1 MSNTFTKAADP
12 RSPSQSISE
21 PPNLSEDGRRL
32 PVEAWNRTS
41 APFPSTEC
49 LHQLF
54 ESQAQR
60 TPAAC
65 AVEQGSRRL
74 SYAELNATANQLAHY
89 LRSSGVRGG
98 DRVAICIGPCP
109 EFLISLLAVLK
120 AGGAC
125 VPLDPSYPKQRRKF
139 MLEDVQARALLTLP
153 EILAEIGPIST
164 PAIEL
169 NAVWPFVRQQNNQNQ
184 TDTCTPDNLAYV
196 IYTSGSTGTPKGV
209 LLGHRGLVN
218 HSAAAVELYG
228 LSATDR
234 MLQFSSLSFDIAIEE
249 IFPTWLAGGTVVLK
263 DADFSLGFQEFSDF
277 VRQRRI
283 TALDLPT
290 AYWHEWTN
298 YLFDHK
304 QRPPENLRLVIVGG
318 EKVSAPILERWH
330 SLAGRTVR
338 WVNTYGPSEA
348 SVIATA
354 YEPGPEESGT
364 VTNVPIGRPIANVR
378 VYLLDASLDPVPI
391 GERGELYIG
400 GVGIAHGYLNR
411 PALTEE
417 KFVRDP
423 FTADPGARLY
433 RTGDMA
439 RYRPDGEIEF
449 LGREDD
455 QVKIRG
461 FRVEPGEIEEALGR
475 HASVRE
481 AAVVANEDEAGEKRL
496 VAYVVLAR
504 GVEAGESDLRI
515 HLREQLP
522 DYMVPSVFVILE
534 AMPVTANGKLD
545 RQNLPKPPAHT
556 ELESTAANGTDPL
569 QRRVLKIWQEV
580 LGRPVG
586 LQDNFFESGGHSL
599 LAAKLM
605 HRIGQAIGRP
615 LPLALLLE
623 SPTVERMM
631 TVLRQDGWSRHW
643 SSLVAIQPEGSKPPF
658 FCIHGVGGNVVGF
671 RDLGRH
677 MAPTNPFYGL
687 QARGLD
693 GQQSPLSTI
702 EAMASHYLKEISS
715 VQPRGPY
722 FFGGFSL
729 GGLVAYEM
737 ARQLRAQGEEVGLLV
752 LFDTYPGNLNPLA
765 SSLLKSL
772 RTPSRQLL
780 VLLGRSIRRRSR
792 VLWRMLTFPGAL
804 REVFQA
810 NSRAAAQ
817 YRLKPYAGQAMLFR
831 ASEQSPRNGDDPYA
845 AWRDLLPAGL
855 EIQDIPGSHNGILV
869 EPEVAVL
876 AQRLKHCIDTAL
888 TRDRALATQS

>member
-1 MSNTFTKAADP
+1 MSNTFIKATDT
-12 RSPSQSISE
+12 RGSRQTISE
-21 PPNLSEDGRRL
+21 LPSLSESERRL
-32 PVEAWNRTS
+32 VVEEWNRTS
-41 APFPSTEC
+41 VPFPSTEC

-54 ESQAQR
+54 ESQVLR
-60 TPAAC
+60 NPAAC

-74 SYAELNATANQLAHY
+74 SYAELNQAANQLAHY
-89 LRSSGVRGG
+89 LRSSGVRSN
-98 DRVAICIGPCP
+98 DRVAVCLTSCP
-109 EFLISLLAVLK
+109 EFLISLLAILK

-125 VPLDPSYPKQRRKF
+125 VPLDPSYPRQRRKF
-139 MLEDVQARALLTLP
+139 MLDDVQARALLTLP

-169 NAVWPFVRQQNNQNQ
+169 SAVWPFVRQQNSQNLSES
-184 TDTCTPDNLAYV
+184 CTPDNLAYV

-218 HSAAAVELYG
+218 HSTAAVELYG
-228 LSATDR
+228 LNATDR

-249 IFPTWLAGGTVVLK
+249 IFPTWLAGGTIVLK
-263 DADFSLGFQEFSDF
+263 DAGFSLGFQEFSDYICKHE
-277 VRQRRI
+277 I

-298 YLFDHK
+298 FLFDHQ
-304 QRPPENLRLVIVGG
+304 QRPPQNLRLVIVGG
-318 EKVSAPILERWH
+318 EKVSAPVLQRWR
-330 SLAGRTVR
+330 SLSDRKVR
-338 WVNTYGPSEA
+338 WINTYGPSEA

-354 YEPGPEESGT
+354 YEPDSESEP

-378 VYLLDASLDPVPI
+378 VYLLDASLDPVPV

-400 GVGIAHGYLNR
+400 GLGVAHGYLNR
-411 PALTEE
+411 PDLTEQ

-423 FTADPGARLY
+423 FATEPGARLY

-475 HASVRE
+475 HRGVRE
-481 AAVVANEDEAGEKRL
+481 AAVIASEDNAGEKRL
-496 VAYVVLAR
+496 LAYVVLAKGSETAEAELR
-504 GVEAGESDLRI
+504 GYLS
-515 HLREQLP
+515 EQVP
-522 DYMVPSVFVILE
+522 DYMVPSVFVMLE

-545 RQNLPKPPAHT
+545 RQNLPRPGPHT
-556 ELESTAANGTDPL
+556 ESQPEAANGTDPL

-605 HRIGQAIGRP
+605 HRIGQVVGRP
-615 LPLALLLE
+615 LPLAMLLE
-623 SPTVERMM
+623 SPTVERLLV
-631 TVLRQDGWSRHW
+631 VLRQEGWSRHW
-643 SSLVAIQPEGSKPPF
+643 SSLVAIQSAGPKAPF
-658 FCIHGVGGNVVGF
+658 FCVHGVGGNVVGF

-677 MAPTNPFYGL
+677 MGPTHPFYGL

-702 EAMASHYLKEISS
+702 EEMASHYLREIAS

-722 FFGGFSL
+722 FLGGFSL

-737 ARQLRAQGEEVGLLV
+737 AQQLQAQGEEVGLLA

-772 RTPSRQLL
+772 RTPSKQLL
-780 VLLGRSIRRRSR
+780 VLASRSIRRRSR
-792 VLWRMLTFPGAL
+792 VLWRMLTFPRAL
-804 REVFQA
+804 RDVFQA
-810 NSRAAAQ
+810 NSRAAGQ
-817 YRLKPYAGQAMLFR
+817 YRLRPYAGKATLFR
-831 ASEQSPRNGDDPYA
+831 ASEQSPRNSSDPYA
-845 AWRDLLPAGL
+845 AWRELLLAGL

-869 EPEVAVL
+869 EPEVSVL
-876 AQRLKHCIDTAL
+876 AERLKNSIDAAL
-888 TRDRALATQS
+888 THNRALAAK

>member
-1 MSNTFTKAADP
+1 MSNTFTKATDT
-12 RSPSQSISE
+12 RGSRQIISGLPS
-21 PPNLSEDGRRL
+21 LSEDERRL
-32 PVEAWNRTS
+32 VVEKWNRTS
-41 APFPSTEC
+41 VPFPSTEC

-54 ESQAQR
+54 EIQALR

-65 AVEQGSRRL
+65 AVEQGGKRI
-74 SYAELNATANQLAHY
+74 SYGELNATANQLAHY
-89 LRSSGVRGG
+89 LRSSGVRSN
-98 DRVAICIGPCP
+98 DRVAICLGSCP
-109 EFLISLLAVLK
+109 EFLISLLAILK

-125 VPLDPSYPKQRRKF
+125 VPLDPSYPRQRRKF
-139 MLEDVQARALLTLP
+139 MLEDVQAKALLTLP
-153 EILAEIGPIST
+153 EILADIGPIST
-164 PAIEL
+164 PVIETS
-169 NAVWPFVRQQNNQNQ
+169 AVWPFVRQQNNQNQ
-184 TDTCTPDNLAYV
+184 RDTCTPDDLAYV

-218 HSAAAVELYG
+218 HSAAAIELYG

-249 IFPTWLAGGTVVLK
+249 IFPTWIAGGTVVLK
-263 DADFSLGFQEFSDF
+263 DASFSLGFQEFSDF
-277 VRQRRI
+277 IRKQEI

-304 QRPPENLRLVIVGG
+304 QHPAENLRLVIVGG
-318 EKVSAPILERWH
+318 EKVSAPVLERWH
-330 SLAGRTVR
+330 SLAGSKVR

-354 YEPGPEESGT
+354 YEPVSPELVT
-364 VTNVPIGRPIANVR
+364 LTNVPIGRPIANVR
-378 VYLLDASLDPVPI
+378 VYLLDASLDPVPV

-400 GVGIAHGYLNR
+400 GVGVAQGYLNR
-411 PALTEE
+411 PTLTEQ

-423 FTADPGARLY
+423 FGTEPGARLY

-449 LGREDD
+449 LGRDDD

-475 HASVRE
+475 HTSVRE
-481 AAVVANEDEAGEKRL
+481 AAVIANQDESGEKRL
-496 VAYVVLAR
+496 VAYVVLAD
-504 GVEAGESDLRI
+504 GVRTGESELRDY
-515 HLREQLP
+515 LSEQLP

-534 AMPVTANGKLD
+534 AMPMTVNGKLD
-545 RQNLPKPPAHT
+545 RQNLPKPAAHP
-556 ELESTAANGTDPL
+556 EPESEATNGSDPL

-586 LQDNFFESGGHSL
+586 PRDSFFESGGHSL
-599 LAAKLM
+599 LAARLM
-605 HRIGQAIGRP
+605 HRIGQVVGRP
-615 LPLALLLE
+615 LPLAMLLE
-623 SPTVERMM
+623 SPTVERMLVM
-631 TVLRQDGWSRHW
+631 LRQEGWSRHW
-643 SSLVAIQPEGSKPPF
+643 SSLVAIQPEGAKPPF

-671 RDLGRH
+671 RDLGRY
-677 MAPTNPFYGL
+677 MGPTHPFYGL

-693 GQQSPLSTI
+693 GRQPHLSTI
-702 EAMASHYLKEISS
+702 EEMASHYLREIASI
-715 VQPRGPY
+715 QPRGPY
-722 FFGGFSL
+722 FFGGFSF

-737 ARQLRAQGEEVGLLV
+737 AQQLRAQGEEVGLLV
-752 LFDTYPGNLNPLA
+752 LFDTYPGNLTPLT

-772 RTPSRQLL
+772 RRPSKQLL
-780 VLLGRSIRRRSR
+780 VQLNRSVRRRSR
-792 VLWRMLTFPGAL
+792 VLWRMLTFPRAL

-810 NSRAAAQ
+810 NSRAAGG
-817 YRLKPYAGQAMLFR
+817 YRLKPYTGQATLFR

-869 EPEVAVL
+869 DPEVAVL
-876 AQRLKHCIDTAL
+876 AQKLKCCIDTAL
-888 TRDRALATQS
+888 THGRPLATQ

>member
-1 MSNTFTKAADP
+1 MSNTFTKATDAQGS
-12 RSPSQSISE
+12 RRSISE
-21 PPNLSEDGRRL
+21 LPNLSEDERRL
-32 PVEAWNRTS
+32 VVEEWNRTS
-41 APFPSTEC
+41 APFPATEC

-54 ESQAQR
+54 ESQALR

-65 AVEQGSRRL
+65 AVEQGDRRL
-74 SYAELNATANQLAHY
+74 SYAELNASANQLAHY
-89 LRSSGVRGG
+89 LRSSGVRSG
-98 DRVAICIGPCP
+98 DRVAICLDSCP

-153 EILAEIGPIST
+153 DILAEIEPIST

-169 NAVWPFVRQQNNQNQ
+169 NAVWPFVRQQNSQDQ
-184 TDTCTPDNLAYV
+184 RDTCTPDNLAYV

-263 DADFSLGFQEFSDF
+263 DASFSLGFQEFSDF
-277 VRQRRI
+277 VHKQEI

-290 AYWHEWTN
+290 AYWHEWAN

-304 QRPPENLRLVIVGG
+304 QHPPEKLRLVIVGG
-318 EKVSAPILERWH
+318 EKVSAPVLERWH
-330 SLAGRTVR
+330 SLAGRKVR

-354 YEPGPEESGT
+354 YEPGFEKSGT
-364 VTNVPIGRPIANVR
+364 VTNVPIGRPIANIR
-378 VYLLDASLDPVPI
+378 VYLLDAALGPVPI

-400 GVGIAHGYLNR
+400 GLGVAHGYLNR
-411 PALTEE
+411 PTLTAE

-423 FTADPGARLY
+423 FATESGARLY

-439 RYRPDGEIEF
+439 RYRPDGQIEF

-475 HASVRE
+475 HAAVRE
-481 AAVVANEDEAGEKRL
+481 AAVIASEDGTGEKRL
-496 VAYVVLAR
+496 IAYVVLAK
-504 GVEAGESDLRI
+504 GLGISEPELRAY
-515 HLREQLP
+515 LSEQLP

-545 RQNLPKPPAHT
+545 RQNLPKPAAHN
-556 ELESTAANGTDPL
+556 EPESEATNGSDPL
-569 QRRVLKIWQEV
+569 QRRVLKIWREV

-586 LQDNFFESGGHSL
+586 LRDNFFESGGHSL

-605 HRIGQAIGRP
+605 YRIGQVVGRP
-615 LPLALLLE
+615 LPLAMLLE
-623 SPTVERMM
+623 SPTVERLLVM
-631 TVLRQDGWSRHW
+631 LRQEGWSRHW

-677 MAPTNPFYGL
+677 MGPTHPFYGL

-693 GQQSPLSTI
+693 GRQMHLSTI
-702 EAMASHYLKEISS
+702 EEMASHYLREIASI
-715 VQPRGPY
+715 QPRGPY

-737 ARQLRAQGEEVGLLV
+737 AQQLKVRGEEVGLLV
-752 LFDTYPGNLNPLA
+752 LFDTYPGNLKPL
-765 SSLLKSL
+765 SRSLLKSL
-772 RTPSRQLL
+772 RMPSRQLL
-780 VLLGRSIRRRSR
+780 SLVSRSIRRRSR
-792 VLWRMLTFPGAL
+792 VMWRMLTFPRAL

-810 NSRAAAQ
+810 NSRAAGL
-817 YRLKPYAGQAMLFR
+817 YRLRPYAGPATLFR
-831 ASEQSPRNGDDPYA
+831 ASEQSPRNSDDPYA
-845 AWRDLLPAGL
+845 AWHDLLPAGL

-876 AQRLKHCIDTAL
+876 AERLKNCIDTVL
-888 TRDRALATQS
+888 TRGRALATQ

>member
-1 MSNTFTKAADP
+1 MSNSFTKATDTRGSRHTIP
-12 RSPSQSISE
+12 ELSS
-21 PPNLSEDGRRL
+21 LSEDERRL
-32 PVEAWNRTS
+32 VEEWNRTS
-41 APFPSTEC
+41 VPFPSTEC

-54 ESQAQR
+54 EIQALR

-65 AVEQGSRRL
+65 ALEQGGKRI
-74 SYAELNATANQLAHY
+74 SYGELNATANQLAHY
-89 LRSSGVRGG
+89 LRSSGVRSN
-98 DRVAICIGPCP
+98 DRVAICLGSCP
-109 EFLISLLAVLK
+109 DFLISVLAVLK

-125 VPLDPSYPKQRRKF
+125 VPLDPSYPEQRRKF

-153 EILAEIGPIST
+153 EILAEIGPISI
-164 PAIEL
+164 PVIEL

-184 TDTCTPDNLAYV
+184 RDTCTPDDLAYV

-228 LSATDR
+228 LGPTDR

-263 DADFSLGFQEFSDF
+263 DASFSLGFQEFSDF
-277 VRQRRI
+277 VRKQEI

-298 YLFDHK
+298 FLFDHK
-304 QRPPENLRLVIVGG
+304 QHPPENLRRVIVGG
-318 EKVSAPILERWH
+318 EKVSAPVLQRWH
-330 SLAGRTVR
+330 SLAGRKVR

-354 YEPGPEESGT
+354 YEPVSEESRT
-364 VTNVPIGRPIANVR
+364 LTNIPIGRPIANVR
-378 VYLLDASLDPVPI
+378 VYLLDASLAPVPI

-411 PALTEE
+411 PTLTEE
-417 KFVRDP
+417 KFVHDP
-423 FTADPGARLY
+423 FGTEPGARLY

-439 RYRPDGEIEF
+439 CYRPDGEIEF

-481 AAVVANEDEAGEKRL
+481 AAVIASEDETGEKRL
-496 VAYVVLAR
+496 VAYAVLAD
-504 GVEAGESDLRI
+504 GLETGESELRGY
-515 HLREQLP
+515 LSDQLP

-534 AMPVTANGKLD
+534 AMPMTANGKLD
-545 RQNLPKPPAHT
+545 RQNLPKPAAHP
-556 ELESTAANGTDPL
+556 EPKSEAGNGTDPL
-569 QRRVLKIWQEV
+569 QNRVLKIWQQV

-605 HRIGQAIGRP
+605 HRIGQVMGRP
-615 LPLALLLE
+615 LPLAMLLE
-623 SPTVERMM
+623 SPTVERLLV
-631 TVLRQDGWSRHW
+631 VLRQEGWSRHW

-671 RDLGRH
+671 RDLGRC
-677 MAPTNPFYGL
+677 MGPTHPFYGL

-693 GQQSPLSTI
+693 GRQPHLSTI
-702 EAMASHYLKEISS
+702 EEMASHYLREI
-715 VQPRGPY
+715 VCIQPRGPY
-722 FFGGFSL
+722 FFGGFSF

-737 ARQLRAQGEEVGLLV
+737 AQQLQAQGEEVGLLV

-765 SSLLKSL
+765 TSLLKSL

-780 VLLGRSIRRRSR
+780 VQLNRSLRRRSR
-792 VLWRMLTFPGAL
+792 GLWRMLTLPRAL
-804 REVFQA
+804 RDVFQA
-810 NSRAAAQ
+810 NSRAAGH
-817 YRLKPYAGQAMLFR
+817 YRLRPYTGQTTLFR
-831 ASEQSPRNGDDPYA
+831 ASEQSPRNTDDPYA
-845 AWRDLLPAGL
+845 AWHDLLPGGL
-855 EIQDIPGSHNGILV
+855 EIQDIPGSHNGILM
-869 EPEVAVL
+869 EPEVAIL
-876 AQRLKHCIDTAL
+876 AERLKSCVDTAL
-888 TRDRALATQS
+888 TRGRALATQ

>member
-1 MSNTFTKAADP
+1 
-12 RSPSQSISE
+12 
-21 PPNLSEDGRRL
+21 
-32 PVEAWNRTS
+32 
-41 APFPSTEC
+41 
-49 LHQLF
+49 
-54 ESQAQR
+54 
-60 TPAAC
+60 
-65 AVEQGSRRL
+65 
-74 SYAELNATANQLAHY
+74 
-89 LRSSGVRGG
+89 
-98 DRVAICIGPCP
+98 
-109 EFLISLLAVLK
+109 
-120 AGGAC
+120 
-125 VPLDPSYPKQRRKF
+125 
-139 MLEDVQARALLTLP
+139 
-153 EILAEIGPIST
+153 
-164 PAIEL
+164 
-169 NAVWPFVRQQNNQNQ
+169 
-184 TDTCTPDNLAYV
+184 
-196 IYTSGSTGTPKGV
+196 
-209 LLGHRGLVN
+209 
-218 HSAAAVELYG
+218 
-228 LSATDR
+228 
-234 MLQFSSLSFDIAIEE
+234 
-249 IFPTWLAGGTVVLK
+249 
-263 DADFSLGFQEFSDF
+263 
-277 VRQRRI
+277 
-283 TALDLPT
+283 
-290 AYWHEWTN
+290 
-298 YLFDHK
+298 
-304 QRPPENLRLVIVGG
+304 
-318 EKVSAPILERWH
+318 
-330 SLAGRTVR
+330 
-338 WVNTYGPSEA
+338 
-348 SVIATA
+348 
-354 YEPGPEESGT
+354 
-364 VTNVPIGRPIANVR
+364 
-378 VYLLDASLDPVPI
+378 
-391 GERGELYIG
+391 
-400 GVGIAHGYLNR
+400 
-411 PALTEE
+411 
-417 KFVRDP
+417 
-423 FTADPGARLY
+423 
-433 RTGDMA
+433 
-439 RYRPDGEIEF
+439 
-449 LGREDD
+449 
-455 QVKIRG
+455 
-461 FRVEPGEIEEALGR
+461 
-475 HASVRE
+475 
-481 AAVVANEDEAGEKRL
+481 
-496 VAYVVLAR
+496 
-504 GVEAGESDLRI
+504 
-515 HLREQLP
+515 
-522 DYMVPSVFVILE
+522 
-534 AMPVTANGKLD
+534 
-545 RQNLPKPPAHT
+545 
-556 ELESTAANGTDPL
+556 
-569 QRRVLKIWQEV
+569 VLKIWQEV

-605 HRIGQAIGRP
+605 HRIGQAIGRA

-623 SPTVERMM
+623 SPTVERML
-631 TVLRQDGWSRHW
+631 TVLRQEGWSRHW

-737 ARQLRAQGEEVGLLV
+737 AQQLRAQGEEVGLLV

>member
-1 MSNTFTKAADP
+1 MSNTFTKATDT
-12 RSPSQSISE
+12 RNSRQTISE
-21 PPNLSEDGRRL
+21 LPSLSDDERRL
-32 PVEAWNRTS
+32 VVEQWNRTS
-41 APFPSTEC
+41 VPFPSTEC

-54 ESQAQR
+54 ETQAQR

-65 AVEQGSRRL
+65 AVEQDGKRI

-89 LRSSGVRGG
+89 LRSSGVRSN
-98 DRVAICIGPCP
+98 DRVAICLGSCP

-139 MLEDVQARALLTLP
+139 MLEDVQARTLLTLP

-164 PAIEL
+164 PAIAL
-169 NAVWPFVRQQNNQNQ
+169 NAVWPFVREQNNQNLR
-184 TDTCTPDNLAYV
+184 DTCTPDNLAYV

-218 HSAAAVELYG
+218 HATAAVELYG
-228 LSATDR
+228 LGPADR

-263 DADFSLGFQEFSDF
+263 DAGFSLGFQEFSDF
-277 VRQRRI
+277 VCKQEI

-298 YLFDHK
+298 YLFDHR
-304 QRPPENLRLVIVGG
+304 QHPPEKVRLVIVGG
-318 EKVSAPILERWH
+318 EKVSAPALDRWH
-330 SLAGRTVR
+330 SLAGRKVR

-354 YEPGPEESGT
+354 YEPASAESGT
-364 VTNVPIGRPIANVR
+364 LSNVPIGRPIANVR

-400 GVGIAHGYLNR
+400 GVGIAQGYLNR
-411 PALTEE
+411 PTLTEE
-417 KFVRDP
+417 KFVSDP
-423 FTADPGARLY
+423 FATEPGARLY

-475 HASVRE
+475 HAGVRE
-481 AAVVANEDEAGEKRL
+481 AAVIAHEDESGEKRL
-496 VAYVVLAR
+496 AAYVVLAD
-504 GVEAGESDLRI
+504 GVRAGESELRAY
-515 HLREQLP
+515 LSEQLP
-522 DYMVPSVFVILE
+522 DYMVPSVVVFLE

-545 RQNLPKPPAHT
+545 RQNLPKPAAHSGA
-556 ELESTAANGTDPL
+556 EGEAANETDPL
-569 QRRVLKIWQEV
+569 RRRVLKIWQEV
-580 LGRPVG
+580 LGRRVG
-586 LQDNFFESGGHSL
+586 PQDNFFESGGHSL

-605 HRIGQAIGRP
+605 HRIGQIMGRP
-615 LPLALLLE
+615 LPLAMLLE
-623 SPTVERMM
+623 SPTVERLLR
-631 TVLRQDGWSRHW
+631 VLRQEGWSRHW
-643 SSLVAIQPEGSKPPF
+643 SSLVAIQPEGPKPPF

-677 MAPTNPFYGL
+677 MSPTHPFYGL
-687 QARGLD
+687 QACGLD
-693 GQQSPLSTI
+693 GRQPPFSTI
-702 EAMASHYLKEISS
+702 EEMASHYLREIASI
-715 VQPRGPY
+715 QPRGPY

-737 ARQLRAQGEEVGLLV
+737 AQQLQTQGEEVGLLV
-752 LFDTYPGNLNPLA
+752 LFDTYPGNLNPLT

-772 RTPSRQLL
+772 RTPSKQLL
-780 VLLGRSIRRRSR
+780 VLLNRSIRRRSR
-792 VLWRMLTFPGAL
+792 VLWRSLTFPRAL

-810 NSRAAAQ
+810 NSRAAGR
-817 YRLKPYAGQAMLFR
+817 YRLRPYSGPVTLFR
-831 ASEQSPRNGDDPYA
+831 ASEQSPRNGDSPYA
-845 AWRDLLPAGL
+845 AWHDLLPAGL

-869 EPEVAVL
+869 EPEVGVL
-876 AQRLKHCIDTAL
+876 AQRLKSCMDTVL
-888 TRDRALATQS
+888 TRGRALSTP

>member
-1 MSNTFTKAADP
+1 MSNTFVKATDAQAPRQTAADFP
-12 RSPSQSISE
+12 G
-21 PPNLSEDGRRL
+21 LSEGERRL
-32 PVEAWNRTS
+32 VVEEWNRTS
-41 APFPSTEC
+41 VPFPATEC

-54 ESQAQR
+54 EQQALS

-65 AVEQGSRRL
+65 AVEQGGKRL
-74 SYAELNATANQLAHY
+74 SYAELNETANQLAHY
-89 LRSSGVRGG
+89 LRSSGVRAD
-98 DRVAICIGPCP
+98 DRVAICLGSSP

-125 VPLDPSYPKQRRKF
+125 VPLDPSYPQQRQRL

-153 EILAEIGPIST
+153 EILAGIGPITT
-164 PAIEL
+164 PVIEL
-169 NAVWPFVRQQNNQNQ
+169 NAIWPFVLQQSRQNMREACAPEN
-184 TDTCTPDNLAYV
+184 PAYV

-218 HSAAAVELYG
+218 HGTAAVELYG
-228 LSATDR
+228 LGASDR

-263 DADFSLGFQEFSDF
+263 DAGFSLGFQEFSDF
-277 VRQRRI
+277 IRKREI
-283 TALDLPT
+283 TTLDLPT

-298 YLFDHK
+298 YLFDH
-304 QRPPENLRLVIVGG
+304 QQCPPDKLRLVIVGG
-318 EKVSAPILERWH
+318 EKVSAPILQRWH
-330 SLAGRTVR
+330 SLAGNKVR
-338 WVNTYGPSEA
+338 WINTYGPSEA
-348 SVIATA
+348 SVIATS
-354 YEPGPEESGT
+354 YEPGDADAETLS
-364 VTNVPIGRPIANVR
+364 VPIGRPIANVR
-378 VYLLDASLDPVPI
+378 IYLLDSSLQPVPM

-400 GVGIAHGYLNR
+400 GAGIAHGYLNR

-423 FTADPGARLY
+423 FAAEPGARLY

-475 HASVRE
+475 HGSVRE
-481 AAVVANEDEAGEKRL
+481 AAVIARENQSGDKQL
-496 VAYVVLAR
+496 VAYVVLAKGNTCSESELR
-504 GVEAGESDLRI
+504 TYLGE
-515 HLREQLP
+515 HLP
-522 DYMVPSVFVILE
+522 DYMVPAAFVILE
-534 AMPVTANGKLD
+534 AMPVTANGKVD
-545 RQNLPKPPAHT
+545 RQNLPQPAAGHQP
-556 ELESTAANGTDPL
+556 ESGATNGADPL

-580 LGRPVG
+580 LSRPVG

-605 HRIGQAIGRP
+605 HRIGQVVGRP

-623 SPTVERMM
+623 SPTVERLLVM
-631 TVLRQDGWSRHW
+631 LRQEGWSRHW
-643 SSLVAIQPEGSKPPF
+643 SSLVAIQPEGVKPPF
-658 FCIHGVGGNVVGF
+658 FCMHGVGGNVVGF

-677 MAPTNPFYGL
+677 MSPTHPFYGL

-693 GQQSPLSTI
+693 GRQPHLSTI
-702 EAMASHYLKEISS
+702 EEMASHYLREIAS

-722 FFGGFSL
+722 FLGGFSF

-737 ARQLRAQGEEVGLLV
+737 AQQLRAQREEVGLLV

-772 RTPSRQLL
+772 RGSSKQLL
-780 VLLGRSIRRRSR
+780 IQAQRSLRRRAR
-792 VLWRMLTFPGAL
+792 VTWRMLTMPRPL
-804 REVFQA
+804 REVFHA
-810 NSRAAAQ
+810 NGRAAGK
-817 YRLKPYAGQAMLFR
+817 YRLTPYAGPATLFR
-831 ASEQSPRNGDDPYA
+831 ASEQSPRNQDDPYA
-845 AWRDLLPAGL
+845 AWRELLPAGL
-855 EIQDIPGSHNGILV
+855 NIQDIPGSHNGILV

-876 AQRLKHCIDTAL
+876 ADRLKSCIDMAL
-888 TRDRALATQS
+888 TRGRTLAAQ